1 MKIPKKIS
9 PDNLKDTVIQI
20 LFNPGVAPELVLG
33 AFNYGLSDTFKFV
46 ASQPAKK
53 GIKVS
58 ANDNFLLE
66 SIQKGYFLDQKE
78 LVKVDIT
85 SNSISFNTFQEYI
98 GWDNY
103 YPVICNTLT
112 KLFEIG
118 VIKEINR
125 IGIRYI
131 SQFDNTNLFEN
142 LNMTLSID
150 VPNKAFEATQVRS
163 EFTDA
168 NYKVIM
174 TLINKIKSTEN
185 LKEINTSIIDIDV
198 IQLFEGLNN
207 AKETIIVIEE
217 GHQKQ
222 KHTFFTLLKPAFL
235 ATLNPEY

>member
-33 AFNYGLSDTFKFV
+33 AFNFGLSDTFKFV
-46 ASQPAKK
+46 ASLPAKK

-58 ANDNFLLE
+58 ANDGIFLE
-66 SIQKGYFLDQKE
+66 SIQKGYFLDMKE

-85 SNSISFNTFQEYI
+85 SNSISFNTFKDYI
-98 GWDNY
+98 GWDSY
-103 YPVICNTLT
+103 LPVISNTLT

-118 VIKEINR
+118 LIKEINR

-150 VPNKAFEATQVRS
+150 VPNKVFEATQVRS
-163 EFTDA
+163 EFSDN

-174 TLINKIKSTEN
+174 TLINKIKNTEN
-185 LKEINTSIIDIDV
+185 NKEINTSIIDIDV
-198 IQLFEGLNN
+198 IQLFDNLKEAKTAIN
-207 AKETIIVIEE
+207 AIEE

-235 ATLNPEY
+235 ETLNPEY